1 MMRPA
6 ALHRWGSRSPAVI
19 AAVIAFLG
27 AGIIGVSAAA
37 WIHVK
42 ATLAQILIEA
52 AWQRELAGSADARP
66 WPWADTRPSARL
78 TIRAGGEAH
87 ELMVLEGSSGRNLA
101 FGPAHDPASV
111 MPGEAGNS
119 VIEGHRDTHFA
130 VLRGVRLGDT
140 VSVDTVRRR
149 HATFVVTSI
158 EVIDSRRVRIAL
170 DASEPRLTLVTCY
183 PFDAVVPGG
192 PLRLVV
198 TADPLEHPRDDLRS
212 QPQAAV
218 HLVRKSV
225 TSLIV
230 AGRLSSMIQCS
241 EWGTMPTG
249 TFVATKRKS
258 SAIAVSPK
266 PCSMT
271 TAGPQPPTRMFSR
284 VPLVFT
290 IRV

>member
-130 VLRGVRLGDT
+130 VLRGIRLGDT

-149 HATFVVTSI
+149 RTTFVVTSI

-170 DASEPRLTLVTCY
+170 DAGEPRLTLVTCY

-198 TADPLEHPRDDLRS
+198 TADLIEPTQDARDLADL
-212 QPQAAV
+212 
-218 HLVRKSV
+218 
-225 TSLIV
+225 T
-230 AGRLSSMIQCS
+230 
-241 EWGTMPTG
+241 
-249 TFVATKRKS
+249 
-258 SAIAVSPK
+258 
-266 PCSMT
+266 
-271 TAGPQPPTRMFSR
+271 
-284 VPLVFT
+284 
-290 IRV
+290 